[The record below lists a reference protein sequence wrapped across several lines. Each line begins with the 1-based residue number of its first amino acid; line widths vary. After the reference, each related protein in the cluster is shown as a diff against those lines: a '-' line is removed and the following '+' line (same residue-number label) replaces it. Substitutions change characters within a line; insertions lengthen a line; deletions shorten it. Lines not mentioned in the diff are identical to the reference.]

1 MKTRKRSRLLAGL
14 LVLVMV
20 MTLMPAAA
28 FAADPAANKVVE
40 DPYSDIDKKYS
51 VYEPVAAPEA
61 GDTVIIYNAG
71 NGAAISSELK
81 SEGVSHSKSVKLK
94 SDL

>member
-28 FAADPAANKVVE
+28 FAADPATNKVVE
-40 DPYSDIDKKYS
+40 DPYSDIDKK
-51 VYEPVAAPEA
+51 
-61 GDTVIIYNAG
+61 
-71 NGAAISSELK
+71 
-81 SEGVSHSKSVKLK
+81 
-94 SDL
+94 